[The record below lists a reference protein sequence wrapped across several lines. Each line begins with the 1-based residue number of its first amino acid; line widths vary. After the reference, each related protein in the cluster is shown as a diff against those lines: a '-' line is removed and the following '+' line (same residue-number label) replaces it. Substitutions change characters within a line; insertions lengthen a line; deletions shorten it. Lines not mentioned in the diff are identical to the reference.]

1 MQPPTAGQQFLASK
15 HTPIISIPVP
25 NIAQSYQVH
34 HLSPPLL
41 ILHNCSWW
49 CFWSCCSC
57 IGKFGER
64 EHGYDTGVAY
74 DVFDRVMFMVLRSE
88 LRTTSCSEATVHF
101 LSKQTGKGSRHGVK
115 QSFPRHPHN
124 SILDNAHF
132 RKTWERIRIRDFWWM
147 ALGLIR
153 GWVQDSSSK
162 FWCHE
167 RETINGVHPKPIK
180 QNECGTVSDFLLVLQ
195 AKKQRE
201 N

>member
-25 NIAQSYQVH
+25 NIAQSYQ
-34 HLSPPLL
+34 
-41 ILHNCSWW
+41 
-49 CFWSCCSC
+49 
-57 IGKFGER
+57 R

-74 DVFDRVMFMVLRSE
+74 DVFDHVMFMVL
-88 LRTTSCSEATVHF
+88 
-101 LSKQTGKGSRHGVK
+101 
-115 QSFPRHPHN
+115 
-124 SILDNAHF
+124 

-180 QNECGTVSDFLLVLQ
+180 PNECAPLFPELKLSCILRSGAPT
-195 AKKQRE
+195 E
-201 N
+201 P